1 MPPAPVVQELA
12 WMHEAAPK
20 LTQELTARYG
30 ESQKVR
36 LTRGLSQVAQLWRAE
51 DGNQAVFE
59 EFVRTNFA
67 GEPATLDTLFNRFE
81 HLQEQLDG
89 HLHEINREFTQ
100 QLDLDA
106 GPVLPF
112 DELFGGYDPAA
123 HVLDD
128 FFQNKLAFV
137 VLLNFPLTTLDERL
151 QAGATWSRRQWAEV
165 RLAERFA
172 KRIPANVNLDY
183 AAASAK
189 AGQYIA
195 NYNIWTHHLLD
206 AQGRRLFPAGQRLLS
221 HWNLRD
227 EIKADYADATAGLV
241 RQRML
246 QRVMERIVTQTIPA
260 AVVDNPGVDWNP
272 VTNVVTPAAVKDADP
287 AAIKTAAGG
296 NAPESNTRYATL
308 AMMFAAAREI
318 DPYSPT
324 ARTQIERQFNEELEI
339 PEARVVAMLQQ
350 VLTSPLVEQTAR
362 LIESRL
368 GRPLE
373 PFDLWYN
380 GFRPGSQYSE
390 AQLDALVAG
399 KYPTA
404 AAYQQDIPNL
414 LQKLGFSA
422 ERAAYLA
429 ANIVVDPARGSGH
442 AMGAAMRTAKVHLR
456 TRVGK
461 TGMNYKGFNIAVHEM
476 GHNVEQTFSL
486 NEVDHTLLQGV
497 PNNAFTEALA
507 FVFQGHDLE
516 LLGLSAPDARSAAEK
531 TLDEFWSAYEIAGV
545 ALVDIGV
552 WHWMYDHPAATPA
565 ELAAATV
572 RIAQETWNRYYAPV
586 FRQNDVV
593 LLGIYSH
600 MIELPLYLPNYLIG
614 SFIANQVEAQMRQAG
629 GIGPEFERIAKMGR
643 VTPDLWMIHATGKPV
658 GPEALLAAAQQAL
671 VTVRTGH

>member
-1 MPPAPVVQELA
+1 VPAAPVTSEPA

-67 GEPATLDTLFNRFE
+67 GDPAALDTLFNRFE

-100 QLDLDA
+100 QLDLDV

-206 AQGRRLFPAGQRLLS
+206 TQGRRLFPAGQRLLS

-246 QRVMERIVTQTIPA
+246 QRVM
-260 AVVDNPGVDWNP
+260 
-272 VTNVVTPAAVKDADP
+272 
-287 AAIKTAAGG
+287 
-296 NAPESNTRYATL
+296 
-308 AMMFAAAREI
+308 
-318 DPYSPT
+318 
-324 ARTQIERQFNEELEI
+324 
-339 PEARVVAMLQQ
+339 
-350 VLTSPLVEQTAR
+350 
-362 LIESRL
+362 
-368 GRPLE
+368 
-373 PFDLWYN
+373 
-380 GFRPGSQYSE
+380 
-390 AQLDALVAG
+390 
-399 KYPTA
+399 
-404 AAYQQDIPNL
+404 
-414 LQKLGFSA
+414 
-422 ERAAYLA
+422 
-429 ANIVVDPARGSGH
+429 
-442 AMGAAMRTAKVHLR
+442 
-456 TRVGK
+456 
-461 TGMNYKGFNIAVHEM
+461 
-476 GHNVEQTFSL
+476 
-486 NEVDHTLLQGV
+486 
-497 PNNAFTEALA
+497 
-507 FVFQGHDLE
+507 
-516 LLGLSAPDARSAAEK
+516 
-531 TLDEFWSAYEIAGV
+531 
-545 ALVDIGV
+545 
-552 WHWMYDHPAATPA
+552 
-565 ELAAATV
+565 
-572 RIAQETWNRYYAPV
+572 
-586 FRQNDVV
+586 
-593 LLGIYSH
+593 
-600 MIELPLYLPNYLIG
+600 
-614 SFIANQVEAQMRQAG
+614 
-629 GIGPEFERIAKMGR
+629 
-643 VTPDLWMIHATGKPV
+643 
-658 GPEALLAAAQQAL
+658 
-671 VTVRTGH
+671 